1 MSIEIKTA
9 AIEPLRLTFDHLA
22 RRLGEKRAPSRY
34 QEAVYDLQPALNFHY
49 RPTWAPQYELY
60 DASRT
65 ALQHDD
71 WDQLIDPRQYYYAS
85 YVLQR
90 SRQQDAQESQ
100 FTFVE
105 QRELLAGLGEAWR
118 EKIGRLVIPL
128 RHVEW
133 GANQLNCFIAAYGF
147 GAPLTSAATFQMMD
161 RLGNAQYLSRIG
173 LLLSA
178 NDPVVLDTTKQTWLE
193 NPMWQPL
200 RRLVEELL
208 VTTDWFEVHVA
219 QNFVLDALL
228 HPLVFD
234 RFDRELGANGGGAFS
249 LLTRFI
255 VDWFAESRR
264 WVDAVIGNAAG
275 HHPANRATIKSWVD
289 TWRLRASEACEPLAD
304 YAFGGSGKEVLDGL
318 REALDVRAKK
328 IGLG

>member
-1 MSIEIKTA
+1 VSIEIKTA

-22 RRLGEKRAPSRY
+22 ERLGEKRAPSRY

-65 ALQHDD
+65 ALRHDD
-71 WDQLIDPRQYYYAS
+71 WDQLFDPRQFYYAS

-90 SRQQDAQESQ
+90 SRQQDAQES
-100 FTFVE
+100 
-105 QRELLAGLGEAWR
+105 ELLAGLGEVWR
-118 EKIGRLVIPL
+118 AKVRRLVIPL

-173 LLLSA
+173 LLLSG
-178 NDPVVLDTTKQTWLE
+178 NDPTVLETARQTWLE
-193 NPMWQPL
+193 DPMWQPL
-200 RRLVEELL
+200 RRLVEDLL

-219 QNFVLDALL
+219 QNFVLDAIL

-234 RFDRELGANGGGAFS
+234 RFDRELSANGGGALA

-255 VDWFAESRR
+255 VDWFAESCR
-264 WVDAVIGNAAG
+264 WVDAVIRNAAA
-275 HHPANRATIKSWVD
+275 HDPANRATITAWFE
-289 TWRLRASEACEPLAD
+289 TWRQRAGEAAQPLAGC
-304 YAFGGSGKEVLDGL
+304 AFGESGEQVLEGL
-318 REALDVRAKK
+318 LEELDQRAQK